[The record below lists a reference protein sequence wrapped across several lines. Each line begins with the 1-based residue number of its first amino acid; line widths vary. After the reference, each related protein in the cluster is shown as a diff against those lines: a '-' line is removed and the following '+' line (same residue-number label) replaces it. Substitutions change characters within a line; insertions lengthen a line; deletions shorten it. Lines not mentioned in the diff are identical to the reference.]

1 MIFNFKKDNLEIKE
15 SNLVKT
21 AALLIYAAKI
31 DENYSENEKEIIKKA
46 LIKLGEKQEN
56 VDNTMLRAERIESES
71 NQILDFTKEVKNFK
85 SEDKEKIIE
94 ILWDIIYS
102 DNKSDMYELNL
113 MRRLSGL
120 LYLDN
125 KTVGDIKERVKIKN
139 SK

>member
-1 MIFNFKKDNLEIKE
+1 MIFNFKKNNLEIKE
-15 SNLVKT
+15 NNLIKT

-56 VDNTMLRAERIESES
+56 VDDTMLRAEKIESES

-125 KTVGDIKERVKIKN
+125 KTVGDIKERGKIKN